1 MADSSA
7 DKRILLLSLC
17 GFVYKLGATFA
28 VLLSFS
34 SFLKIAGRAALPEY
48 YIWLSV
54 FSLIAGLVMV
64 GSRRWQKTSLR
75 ASYIVAPIFALLI
88 SAAGSQYAVL
98 GKLQLMAVY
107 VAVSL
112 YDVYFGII
120 FWNTANSLLTVREM
134 RQWVGVIAG
143 VMFSGGIVLGYLMP
157 ALFSLFSYAA
167 CHYACAVIFLLLP
180 LCVALLPR
188 KEADEPEKNET
199 HTVSWQKTLSLA
211 AGHPLSLLIVG
222 SMVVLA
228 FSRYSSSY
236 LFASALSR
244 KFVDERDLASF
255 SGAFESSLRLI
266 SLFSQSLLLPWLLK
280 RFRPTALLFLTP
292 AILMAG
298 AAIMLVYPGFEGL
311 VAFQF
316 MLLLSIR
323 TFDQNLVNLF
333 LNLYEKALRNQFRF
347 FSDGI
352 IFASTVILTGL
363 LLKTVAGLADDAVL
377 YWLLLGAGS
386 FYLLLARRAA
396 NDYQKALQANLAG
409 RERDIGFAGGEGF
422 EVLDY
427 EAEMAR
433 ISGQPVKTWP
443 YLFGRMS
450 RRNQEFAA
458 GLIASMLKRVNSDE
472 ELSMLIRIAG
482 RNGHHSLEADLNGF
496 LSGRH
501 APRVIADAVESA
513 YRLSGGRAIP
523 WLQQLLSHSDNRVRA
538 NSVLALIR
546 LAEDEESLRPAL
558 ADLLVMAKSDEAG
571 CRASAAAVLG
581 ELPHRC
587 FSDLLRQLLFD
598 KEARVRVA
606 AMKSCEK
613 WRSIELAGWL
623 EECGRRFPEDRV
635 RAEMALAALQADLMT
650 LVEQLADACGLRH
663 EVSSLTSVRR
673 DRIFVELLLK
683 LLQVLPGLPAIALLE
698 LLATHDQCDCPAKIT
713 ACVAGAHGV
722 ALNSAALST
731 WLKADGCDP
740 HAAEIMQ
747 SLLNCLDLAALS
759 EVWQILQAEKPGV
772 EARKMLFTAGCRI
785 TGIQEPAA
793 LWAGLTGADS
803 AEKDLALEL
812 LETAKGAAPLLKSL
826 TAGQC

>member
-1 MADSSA
+1 MAESFA

-34 SFLKIAGRAALPEY
+34 SFLKIAGREALPEY

-75 ASYIVAPIFALLI
+75 VSYIVAPIFALLI

-98 GKLQLMAVY
+98 GKLELMAIY

-167 CHYACAVIFLLLP
+167 CHYACALIFLLLP
-180 LCVALLPR
+180 VCVATLPR
-188 KEADEPEKNET
+188 KEGEDHEKVEES
-199 HTVSWQKTLSLA
+199 TVNWQKTLTLA
-211 AGHPLSLLIVG
+211 AGHPLSLLIAG

-236 LFASALSR
+236 LFASALTQ

-292 AILMAG
+292 AILTAG
-298 AAIMLVYPGFEGL
+298 AAGMLVFPGFEGL

-333 LNLYEKALRNQFRF
+333 LNLYERALRNQFRF

-352 IFASTVILTGL
+352 VFASTVILTGL
-363 LLKTVAGLADDAVL
+363 LLKTVAGSTDDAVL
-377 YWLLLGAGS
+377 YWLLLGAGV

-396 NDYQKALQANLAG
+396 NDYQKALQANLAL
-409 RERDIGFAGGEGF
+409 RERETGFAGGEGF

-433 ISGQPVKTWP
+433 VLGQPLKNWP
-443 YLFGRMS
+443 YLFGRMT

-472 ELSMLIRIAG
+472 ELAMLIRIAG
-482 RNGHHSLEADLNGF
+482 RNGHRSLEACLNGF
-496 LSGRH
+496 LSGSH

-513 YRLSGGRAIP
+513 YRLSGERAIP
-523 WLQQLLSHSDNRVRA
+523 WLQPLLSHADNRVRA

-546 LAEDEESLRPAL
+546 LAKDEKVLRTAL
-558 ADLLVMAKSDEAG
+558 ADLLAMAQSDEAG

-581 ELPHRC
+581 ELPHSC
-587 FSDLLRQLLFD
+587 FSELLRQLLFD
-598 KEARVRVA
+598 KETRVRGA
-606 AMKSCEK
+606 AVKSCEK
-613 WRSIELAGWL
+613 WRSIELTGWL
-623 EECGRRFPEDRV
+623 EECGHRFPEDRV
-635 RAEMALAALQADLMT
+635 RVEAALAALQADLMT
-650 LVEQLADACGLRH
+650 RVERLAAACGLRH
-663 EVSSLTSVRR
+663 DVSSLLNVRR
-673 DRIFVELLLK
+673 DRVFVELLLK
-683 LLQVLPGLPAIALLE
+683 LLQVLPGLPVIALLE
-698 LLATHDQCDCPAKIT
+698 LLATHNQCDCTAKIT
-713 ACVAGAHGV
+713 ACVSDAPAMG
-722 ALNSAALST
+722 LNFAELCS
-731 WLKADGCDP
+731 WLQVGCCDP
-740 HAAEIMQ
+740 HAAEIVQ
-747 SLLNCLDLAALS
+747 SLLNCLDLDGLS
-759 EVWQILQAEKPGV
+759 EVWQRLQAENPGV
-772 EARKMLFTAGCRI
+772 EARKMLFSAGCRI
-785 TGIQEPAA
+785 AGIQESAA
-793 LWAGLTGADS
+793 LWAGLAGANP

-812 LETAKGAAPLLKSL
+812 LETAGGAASLLKSL
-826 TAGQC
+826 AAIQG